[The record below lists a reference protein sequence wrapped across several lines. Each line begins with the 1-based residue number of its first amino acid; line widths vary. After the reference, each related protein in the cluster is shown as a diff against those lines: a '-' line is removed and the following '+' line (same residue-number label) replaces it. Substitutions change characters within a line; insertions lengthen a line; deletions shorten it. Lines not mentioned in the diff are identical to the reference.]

1 MYNLW
6 ENQDWFVDEA
16 GSSMNRRIFHSLMG
30 QMLKI
35 VPTSHHPAES
45 KCEGLQYRKANKH
58 SSSLIQKTN
67 NWP

>member
-45 KCEGLQYRKANKH
+45 KCEGL
-58 SSSLIQKTN
+58 
-67 NWP
+67 